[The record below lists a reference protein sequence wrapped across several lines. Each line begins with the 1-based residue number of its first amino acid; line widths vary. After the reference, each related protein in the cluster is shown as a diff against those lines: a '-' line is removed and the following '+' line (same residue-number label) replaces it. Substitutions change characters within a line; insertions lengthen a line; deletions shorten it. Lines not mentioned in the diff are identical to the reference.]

1 MDALVAR
8 ARRWPGPYKVV
19 PAHTTQGHKT
29 SPYAVVV
36 GGEGFNVVGWLLEW
50 EDAEAV
56 VEALYAA

>member
-1 MDALVAR
+1 
-8 ARRWPGPYKVV
+8 
-19 PAHTTQGHKT
+19 
-29 SPYAVVV
+29 VV